1 MKTVSYKRGLKTAQQ
16 MWYTKYDLYD
26 IYPQG
31 QPRPQ
36 GLLSYWDGDEKALAS
51 AGHLSNLIGCCF
63 SHKLYTI
70 QINDLPVCCCECQIT
85 SGCDRSFEIH
95 FFQN

>member
-1 MKTVSYKRGLKTAQQ
+1 MEEFQLRYQNKTQRFF
-16 MWYTKYDLYD
+16 
-26 IYPQG
+26 

-63 SHKLYTI
+63 SHKLCTI
-70 QINDLPVCCCECQIT
+70 QINDLPVVVVNVEIT
-85 SGCDRSFEIH
+85 SVCDRSFEIH